1 MFLNLDSYFFA
12 SIIAF
17 IFTNLGERKPW
28 QLSAYSIF
36 NPNFERLPGTMSVG
50 DIQSSMG
57 FNTIQREVVSQN
69 GTTEENQISTTS
81 NQSALYNERTF
92 YESKSEIRKRE
103 LKQNAKQPLNS
114 SCNCGSEKKYK
125 NCCAKKSL

>member
-1 MFLNLDSYFFA
+1 MILNPYSYFFA

-36 NPNFERLPGTMSVG
+36 NPNFERLPGTLSVS

-57 FNTIQREVVSQN
+57 INTIQREIGSQN
-69 GTTEENQISTTS
+69 GTIQENQISSSS
-81 NQSALYNERTF
+81 NQNVLSNERTI
-92 YESKSEIRKRE
+92 YESKAEVRKRE

-114 SCNCGSEKKYK
+114 SCNCGSGKKYK
-125 NCCAKKSL
+125 NCCAKKFL